1 MSDRQSS
8 EYLSTLKKGLRV
20 LKSFSRDR
28 SKMTLSEVARVTKL
42 NPAVARRCLITLLEM
57 GYVGKV
63 DNTFFSPA
71 AGTGT
76 VNAFCQKASI

>member
-8 EYLSTLKKGLRV
+8 EYLSTLEKGLRV

-63 DNTFFSPA
+63 DNTFFFSCR
-71 AGTGT
+71 GYW
-76 VNAFCQKASI
+76 NCQRLLSKASI